1 MSIYNSGTFTRSS
14 GLISAISKQLRSVTL
29 KPVKKISVKFD
40 PFQENV
46 TETRNFLFHISS
58 PKILSSNTS
67 CVIKTDILCD
77 RSEPIIS
84 FFLVNGESVIFKSKN
99 LTALELLQLYNKH
112 ITPLAPA
119 EQPASTVLTKS
130 ERKAAGR
137 RQ

>member
-77 RSEPIIS
+77 RSEPNIS

-119 EQPASTVLTKS
+119 EQPASTVKTKS